1 MSSVVWH
8 TWSGTQQARPRRIA
22 APSSTGAV
30 SAAVRGA
37 AEQGMRVRM
46 VGSGHSFTGAAVTDG
61 LLLSPTGLARLR
73 GVDAEAG
80 TVTVEAGM
88 PLCDLNEA
96 LHARG
101 LALANMGDVAVQTA
115 AGAIQTGTHGTGR
128 DSGGLAQQVCAMELV
143 LADGSVV
150 ECSPEREPDLFEAA
164 RVGLGAF
171 GVVTALTLK
180 VRPAFLLRAREEPMR
195 LAEVLARLP
204 ELRSANEHFEFFW
217 FPHTGCTNTKR
228 NNRAEGPAEPPSPL
242 RAWLD
247 DEFLSNTVFGAVNR
261 LGRRVPAAIPAI
273 NQVSARALSARTY
286 TDASHRVF
294 ASTRRVRFV
303 EMEYAVPAETLPD
316 VLGEIRG
323 IVDSGRHRIGFPVE
337 VRFAPA
343 DSVWLSTAY
352 GRDTAYVAAH
362 VYRGMPYADY
372 FREIEAVFIA
382 ARGRPHWAKMHSLG
396 SGDLAALYPRFAEA
410 EAVRDRVDP
419 ERRFANEYLDTVLG
433 A

>member
-1 MSSVVWH
+1 
-8 TWSGTQQARPRRIA
+8 ADA
-22 APSSTGAV
+22 A
-30 SAAVRGA
+30 
-37 AEQGMRVRM
+37 
-46 VGSGHSFTGAAVTDG
+46 
-61 LLLSPTGLARLR
+61 
-73 GVDAEAG
+73 AG

-101 LALANMGDVAVQTA
+101 LALANMGDIAVQTA
-115 AGAIQTGTHGTGR
+115 AGAVQTGTHGTGR
-128 DSGGLAQQVCAMELV
+128 DSGGLADQVCAMELV

-150 ECSPEREPDLFEAA
+150 ECSPERESALFAAA

-171 GVVTALTLK
+171 GVVTALTLR

-195 LAEVLARLP
+195 LEEVLERLP
-204 ELRSANEHFEFFW
+204 ELRAGNEHFEFFW
-217 FPHTGCTNTKR
+217 FPHTGRTNTKR
-228 NNRAEGPAEPPSPL
+228 NNRVDGPAEPLSPL

-247 DEFLSNTVFGAVNR
+247 DDFLSNTAFEAANR

-303 EMEYAVPAETLPD
+303 ETEYAVPAEALPE
-316 VLGEIRG
+316 VLREIRR
-323 IVDSGRHRIGFPVE
+323 IVDSGRHRIGFPIE

-343 DSVWLSTAY
+343 DRVWLSTAY

-362 VYRGMPYADY
+362 VYRGMPHAAY
-372 FREIEAVFIA
+372 FRELEAVFTA
-382 ARGRPHWAKMHSLG
+382 AQGRPHWGKLHTRGRDDLG
-396 SGDLAALYPRFAEA
+396 ALYPRFTEA
-410 EAVRDRVDP
+410 MAVRDRVDP
-419 ERRFANEYLDTVLG
+419 GRRFANAYLDTVLG
-433 A
+433 P